1 MWLCTRYF
9 RVTQQGYFCYS
20 AGLSSLAM
28 AQNTPGSVI
37 VLHCAEQPID
47 LNTWS
52 HSCTSGP
59 VIINLRLPK
68 ALLFLSAFFKRWQM
82 ALLHHIQLLGEVSL
96 INYVI
101 ISIRA
106 QRKQWA
112 RESEISCPISQKGID
127 WFQQI

>member
-37 VLHCAEQPID
+37 VLHCTQQPIG

-52 HSCTSGP
+52 HSCISGP

-68 ALLFLSAFFKRWQM
+68 ALLFLSAFYKRWQM

-96 INYVI
+96 INYAI

-106 QRKQWA
+106 Q
-112 RESEISCPISQKGID
+112 ESNGPGSQRSAAQFLKKEID